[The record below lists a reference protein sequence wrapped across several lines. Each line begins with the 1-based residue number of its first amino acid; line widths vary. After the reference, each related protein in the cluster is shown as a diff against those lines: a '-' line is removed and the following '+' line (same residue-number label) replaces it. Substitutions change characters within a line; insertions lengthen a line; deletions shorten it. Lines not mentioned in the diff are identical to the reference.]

1 MPCDGS
7 APPLN
12 HFVQKN
18 HFEGALTMNP
28 GDLVRLEN
36 LSAGDAIVTVLHRLN
51 MAEMP
56 WRTKGPKRSP
66 ICLASRAAGGSP
78 EYVVHN
84 RAVPP
89 TDAASFRTSGAC
101 RDRQCR
107 DGRDKLSAFFMGEL
121 LLAAQADVEAM
132 RGYRMHASGRVTD
145 EGAGSPELV
154 RPRRN

>member
-51 MAEMP
+51 
-56 WRTKGPKRSP
+56 RPKCHGVQRDQSEAP
-66 ICLASRAAGGSP
+66 
-78 EYVVHN
+78 YVLQ
-84 RAVPP
+84 AVPP
-89 TDAASFRTSGAC
+89 EARLSTSYIIERCRRQTQPAFVLLEHAGIGNVATVATSCQHFLWASCFWPLRPMLKPCAVTGCMPVAASP
-101 RDRQCR
+101 
-107 DGRDKLSAFFMGEL
+107 
-121 LLAAQADVEAM
+121 M
-132 RGYRMHASGRVTD
+132 RGW
-145 EGAGSPELV
+145 E
-154 RPRRN
+154 PRTCAPTS